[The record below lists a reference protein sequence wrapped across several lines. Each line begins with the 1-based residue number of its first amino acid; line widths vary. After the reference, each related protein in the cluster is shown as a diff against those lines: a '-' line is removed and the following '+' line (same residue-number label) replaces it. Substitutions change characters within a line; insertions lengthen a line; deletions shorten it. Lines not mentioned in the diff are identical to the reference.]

1 MCIRDRLNTDIMPS
15 TILHYGMSFDGSYT
29 GLTPKEGVLIVDPST
44 NTLRIGDGTT
54 PGGVALAG
62 GGGGGVSNIV
72 EDTTPELG
80 GDLVIGNNKLKYTA
94 SGDGGSQLVLAKTMY
109 SVPNT
114 TVFSS
119 VGSIDLYI
127 DSLSADTAQ
136 TAFRIFNNTDPDG
149 TVTETSNIFKVDGN
163 TGDVS
168 VTGKV
173 LLPDGSTNANYAGFG
188 ANDDLKIF
196 HNGNHSIV
204 RETGTGS
211 LYLQS
216 DDNVILSKDSDTE
229 IMVKGIA
236 DGAVELYHDN
246 VKKFETTSGGVSVTG
261 NLAADGSQ
269 IDFTSL
275 PTSDPGVAGRLF
287 RSGNDVKISTG

>member
-1 MCIRDRLNTDIMPS
+1 MPS

-80 GDLVIGNNKLKYTA
+80 GNLVTGDNRITYAGSGNVSFLDFTVTQFGQNNNT
-94 SGDGGSQLVLAKTMY
+94 VL
-109 SVPNT
+109 
-114 TVFSS
+114 SS
-119 VGSIDLYI
+119 VKSINMFL
-127 DSLSADTAQ
+127 DSNGGDSGE
-136 TAFRIFNNTDPDG
+136 AFRIYNNTNPDSSP
-149 TVTETSNIFKVDGN
+149 TEDTYIFKVSEN
-163 TGDVS
+163 GDTNI
-168 VTGKV
+168 TGKL
-173 LLPDGSTNANYAGFG
+173 LLPDGSASANYAGFG

-204 RETGTGS
+204 REVGTGD

-216 DDNVILSKDSDTE
+216 DNNVILGSDSDTE
-229 IMVKGIA
+229 TYVKGIYN
-236 DGAVELYHDN
+236 GAVELYHDD

>member
-1 MCIRDRLNTDIMPS
+1 MPS

-44 NTLRIGDGTT
+44 NTIRIGDGTT

-72 EDTTPELG
+72 EDTSPELG
-80 GDLVIGNNKLKYTA
+80 GNLVTGDNRITYAGSGNVSFLDFTVTQFGQNNNT
-94 SGDGGSQLVLAKTMY
+94 VL
-109 SVPNT
+109 
-114 TVFSS
+114 SS
-119 VGSIDLYI
+119 VKSINMFL
-127 DSLSADTAQ
+127 DSNGGDSGE
-136 TAFRIFNNTDPDG
+136 AFRIYNNTNPDSSP
-149 TVTETSNIFKVDGN
+149 TEDTYIFKVSEN
-163 TGDVS
+163 GDTNI
-168 VTGKV
+168 TGKL
-173 LLPDGSTNANYAGFG
+173 LLPDGSANANYAGFG

-204 RETGTGS
+204 REVGTGD

-216 DDNVILSKDSDTE
+216 DNNVILGSDSDTE
-229 IMVKGIA
+229 TYVKGIYN
-236 DGAVELYHDN
+236 GAVELYHDD